1 MLTALQLAIVLALS
15 PAAGGD
21 SQWFL
26 ERSTLTYHVSHPM
39 HESEGVS
46 HAARGKGVC
55 HAGEC
60 DFLIAVP
67 VKSFDSGDTNRDLH
81 KLQVVRGGQFPV
93 ITVRTRLPESAA
105 ASTAIRAD
113 LQVEFAGQTVTYK
126 QISLQQSTEG
136 GATRITA
143 TIPATLA
150 AFKIDPPTLLAIP
163 VKNEMPVRVDLTWRS
178 QN

>member
-1 MLTALQLAIVLALS
+1 MLTALLAIVLALS
-15 PAAGGD
+15 PGAGGD
-21 SQWFL
+21 SQWVL

-39 HESEGVS
+39 HQSEGVS

-81 KLQVVRGGQFPV
+81 MIQVTRGGQFPV
-93 ITVRTRLPESAA
+93 ITVRAHLPESAA
-105 ASTAIRAD
+105 ASTSIHAD
-113 LQVEFAGQTVTYK
+113 LQVEFAGETVTYK
-126 QISLQQSTEG
+126 QVALEQSNQD

-163 VKNEMPVRVDLTWRS
+163 VKNEMPVRVDLTWRR

>member
-1 MLTALQLAIVLALS
+1 MLTVFPLAITLVISLL
-15 PAAGGD
+15 AGGD
-21 SQWFL
+21 SQWVL
-26 ERSTLTYHVSHPM
+26 ERSTLTYHVSHPL

-60 DFLIAVP
+60 DFLIAVA
-67 VKSFDSGDTNRDLH
+67 VRSFDSGDTNRDLH
-81 KLQVVRGGQFPV
+81 MVQVTRGGQFPV

-105 ASTAIRAD
+105 ANMAIRAD
-113 LQVEFAGQTVTYK
+113 LEVEFAGQAVTYK
-126 QISLQQSTEG
+126 QVSLEQSTQD
-136 GATRITA
+136 GATRITG

-163 VKNEMPVRVDLTWRS
+163 VKNEMPVRLEMTWHK

>member
-1 MLTALQLAIVLALS
+1 MPTALPLAITLVLSLL
-15 PAAGGD
+15 AGGD
-21 SQWFL
+21 SQWVL

-81 KLQVVRGGQFPV
+81 MIQVVRGGQFPV
-93 ITVRTRLPESAA
+93 ISVRTRLPETAA
-105 ASTAIRAD
+105 ANTPIRAD
-113 LQVEFAGQTVTYK
+113 LEVEFAGQTVAYK
-126 QISLQQSTEG
+126 QIVLEQSNQD
-136 GATRITA
+136 GATRIKA
-143 TIPATLA
+143 TIPTTLA

-163 VKNEMPVRVDLTWRS
+163 VKNEMPVRVDLTWRR